1 MLKVKVRVLQPYLDD
16 YGLHRKGDVLEVA
29 PDYITG
35 GLHEVLEDSAAGS
48 ADAEAQP
55 EEKPAKNTTAKK
67 ATRRKA

>member
-1 MLKVKVRVLQPYLDD
+1 MVKVKVTQPYFDD
-16 YGLHRKGDVLEVA
+16 YGLHNKGDVLNVA
-29 PDYITG
+29 EDYVQTSF
-35 GLHEVLEDSAAGS
+35 HEVLEDSAAGS